1 MFLRRRALAASF
13 AAVAAFSLAAC
24 VEADNGNN
32 TLAYNETDAPV
43 ASSTPPGAP
52 QSTAPARP
60 PGDGPIDL
68 EAKDNV
74 FAPEKITAAAGQIVI
89 KMRNTG
95 VAPHTFTNAD
105 LKVDVNAN
113 GGQDA
118 EIKLDGVKPGTYKFV
133 CKYHEALNPPMVGE
147 LTVT

>member
-1 MFLRRRALAASF
+1 MFLRRRALAATF

-32 TLAYNETDAPV
+32 TLADQSQAPA
-43 ASSTPPGAP
+43 ASSTAPGAP
-52 QSTAPARP
+52 QSTAPAEP
-60 PGDGPIDL
+60 QGDGPIDL

-95 VAPHTFTNAD
+95 VAPHTFTNTD

-118 EIKLDGVKPGTYKFV
+118 EIKLAGVKPGTYKFI